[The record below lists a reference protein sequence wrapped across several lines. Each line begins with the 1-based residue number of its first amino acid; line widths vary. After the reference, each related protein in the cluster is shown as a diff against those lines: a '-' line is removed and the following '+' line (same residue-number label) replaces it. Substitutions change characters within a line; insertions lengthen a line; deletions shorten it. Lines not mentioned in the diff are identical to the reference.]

1 MAGNVSPESANL
13 FACVCVF
20 VRMLDPITAGSVS
33 SDLNELKMWSWRCQP
48 RLEVLKQRGYGAK
61 KVKALHSWYEL
72 HLL

>member
-33 SDLNELKMWSWRCQP
+33 SDLNELKCDPEDASQGWKCSSSRAMG
-48 RLEVLKQRGYGAK
+48 LKK
-61 KVKALHSWYEL
+61 
-72 HLL
+72 